1 MNFRPDPATRLGV
14 RNEGGCLKGTG
25 YEMSLAV
32 FFPVLAAAAMHAS
45 WNAMVK
51 VHLDRFLSVTV
62 LTLGMA
68 AMALLAVPFVEF
80 PKAEVWPWILA
91 STIFHMGYKLCLIG
105 AYKAG
110 DLAQTYPLA
119 RGTAPLL
126 AAIGGIFV
134 VSEVPGPLAI
144 VGIVLLCAGTLVMSF
159 RGGGHLEK
167 LNLHA
172 VGYALATSVFIASYT
187 LSDGS
192 GARLAASA
200 SSYAVYLFLADGIWS
215 LILCL
220 LVRGPQSLPAM
231 ARDWKVGIITGGLS
245 GTAYWI
251 VMWAMTKAPIA
262 SVASLRESSILFA
275 MLISVFALG
284 EKMTVWRSAAA
295 LGIVAGVVAL
305 RLG

>member
-1 MNFRPDPATRLGV
+1 
-14 RNEGGCLKGTG
+14 
-25 YEMSLAV
+25 MSLTV
-32 FFPVLAAAAMHAS
+32 FLAVLAAAAMHAS

-51 VHLDRFLSVTV
+51 VHPDRFLSVTV

-68 AMALLAVPFVEF
+68 SMALLAAPFVEV

-91 STIFHMGYKLCLIG
+91 STMFHMGYKLCLIG
-105 AYKAG
+105 AYKSG

-134 VSEVPGPLAI
+134 VSEVPGPLSI
-144 VGIVLLCAGTLVMSF
+144 IGIVLLCAGTLVMSF

-167 LNLHA
+167 LNRHA

-220 LVRGPQSLPAM
+220 IVRGPQSLPAM
-231 ARDWKVGIITGGLS
+231 ARDWKVGVITGGLS
-245 GTAYWI
+245 GAAYWI

-295 LGIVAGVVAL
+295 FGIVAGVVAL

>member
-1 MNFRPDPATRLGV
+1 
-14 RNEGGCLKGTG
+14 
-25 YEMSLAV
+25 MSLAV
-32 FFPVLAAAAMHAS
+32 FLAVLAAAAMHAS

-51 VHLDRFLSVTV
+51 VHPDRFLSVTV

-68 AMALLAVPFVEF
+68 SMALLALPFVEF
-80 PKAEVWPWILA
+80 PRSEVWPWILA
-91 STIFHMGYKLCLIG
+91 STMFHMGYKLCLIG

-134 VSEVPGPLAI
+134 VSEVPGPLSI
-144 VGIVLLCAGTLVMSF
+144 IGILLLCAGTLVMSF
-159 RGGGHLEK
+159 RGGSDLEK
-167 LNLHA
+167 LNPHA

-231 ARDWKVGIITGGLS
+231 ARDWKVGVVTGGLS
-245 GTAYWI
+245 GAAYWI

-275 MLISVFALG
+275 MLISVVALG

>member
-1 MNFRPDPATRLGV
+1 
-14 RNEGGCLKGTG
+14 
-25 YEMSLAV
+25 MSLAV
-32 FFPVLAAAAMHAS
+32 FLAVLAAAAMHAS

-62 LTLGMA
+62 LTMGMA
-68 AMALLAVPFVEF
+68 FMALLAVPFVEF

-91 STIFHMGYKLCLIG
+91 STLFHMGYKLCLIG

-134 VSEVPGPLAI
+134 VSEVPGPLSI

-231 ARDWKVGIITGGLS
+231 ARNWKAGVITGGLS

-262 SVASLRESSILFA
+262 AVASLRESSILFA